1 MLSERQLEEILQI
14 FRHRAQAVTEE
25 YLIRMG
31 QHLRDIGTLSA
42 SDINRLIELKRM
54 NYNMEQIKRQIAAA
68 VNAPLSE
75 VEKVFQQ
82 VAESDLRFAAKVFAA
97 DHTPRIK
104 DNPTLERILKA
115 QAKITKQA
123 LANLSQTT
131 ILSEGYKNAVDVA
144 VQTVQAG
151 ITDYNAAI
159 RRAMKAAAQEGLRVQ
174 YPNSGYTRRL
184 DSAVRMNVLDGIR
197 AINQDVMR
205 QVGKEFGADGIE
217 LTAHMLCAEDHLP
230 YQGTQ
235 MSIKDFEHLQNTIL
249 DRPFGMWNCRHTW
262 HYIILGVSKPAYTP
276 EELAQYKLYSRE
288 RIEIDGV
295 VKSRYEWTQEQR
307 RVETAIRYQKD
318 IAVAAKASGDM
329 VARRECASMIRE
341 LQKYYSKI
349 SNVAGLLEKPER
361 MRVAGF
367 SAVKPADQ
375 LKTSLKHGIIDTGNG
390 KTYMRIYTADGEE
403 KFRYLKTDAIE
414 KLNST
419 EEICNFFIYTDV
431 YGDKYSPLSDEFV
444 REKDYD
450 YRLPPIDYYLSGFKL
465 DIQKEIAEGILWAKT
480 TFALDRLPMYI
491 KKGRPKNDALGSYD
505 SGLSM
510 ITINNTI
517 KLEQSFFTAV
527 HEMAH
532 FATRSYRID
541 TDDLF
546 KQAMKNIGVKR
557 NTREANALQHHTV
570 GVLNRSD
577 DWKDPDELVAYSWE
591 RNATGKENKLSVE
604 ICRLWLE
611 RMGIN

>member
-1 MLSERQLEEILQI
+1 MLSERQLEEIFQV

-82 VAESDLRFAAKVFAA
+82 VAESDLRFAARVFAA
-97 DHTPRIK
+97 DHAPRIK
-104 DNPTLERILKA
+104 DNPALERILKA

-197 AINQDVMR
+197 AINRDVMR

-217 LTAHMLCAEDHLP
+217 LTAHALCAEDHLP

-235 MSIKDFEHLQNTIL
+235 MSIKDFDRLQNTIL

-262 HYIILGVSKPAYTP
+262 HYIILGASKPAYTP
-276 EELAQYKLYSRE
+276 EELAQYKQYSRE

-329 VARRECASMIRE
+329 VARRECAAMIRE
-341 LQKYYSKI
+341 LNKYYAKI
-349 SNVAGLLEKPER
+349 SNAAGLKEQKTR
-361 MRVAGF
+361 AAVSNF
-367 SAVKPADQ
+367 HWVKPTDE
-375 LKTSLKHGIIDTGNG
+375 LKRPTK
-390 KTYMRIYTADGEE
+390 
-403 KFRYLKTDAIE
+403 
-414 KLNST
+414 
-419 EEICNFFIYTDV
+419 
-431 YGDKYSPLSDEFV
+431 SD
-444 REKDYD
+444 
-450 YRLPPIDYYLSGFKL
+450 IM
-465 DIQKEIAEGILWAKT
+465 
-480 TFALDRLPMYI
+480 ALDKKMPAARSLSNKQAREWYLEHDARIPSMIDRKASIEEQARQAFELRNLYRTI
-491 KKGRPKNDALGSYD
+491 TRDLMRDQKARKYLDETQPNKTFEQMIEHKKGKGMTYEEALKD
-505 SGLSM
+505 IIRTATKTNANVNKELGL
-510 ITINNTI
+510 
-517 KLEQSFFTAV
+517 E
-527 HEMAH
+527 
-532 FATRSYRID
+532 
-541 TDDLF
+541 
-546 KQAMKNIGVKR
+546 
-557 NTREANALQHHTV
+557 
-570 GVLNRSD
+570 
-577 DWKDPDELVAYSWE
+577 
-591 RNATGKENKLSVE
+591 
-604 ICRLWLE
+604 
-611 RMGIN
+611 